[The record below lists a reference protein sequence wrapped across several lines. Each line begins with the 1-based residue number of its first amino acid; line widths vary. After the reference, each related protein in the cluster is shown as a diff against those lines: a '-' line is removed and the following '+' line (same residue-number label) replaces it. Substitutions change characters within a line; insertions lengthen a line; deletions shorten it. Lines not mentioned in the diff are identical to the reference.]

1 MAIKATA
8 PIYSKHGYSEP
19 LRQLSQVRRH
29 LSRTT
34 IEVKNLAFPNA
45 RSFSTSSRSTHSYSS
60 LPFSSMALPSSVFRR
75 YFSIGNGIK
84 PSIGSPITGQVR
96 YETTN
101 SRAFPAMKK
110 LPIGIQSIDKILNE
124 GYVYADKTD
133 YVRQLLEE
141 GAPHYFMSRPRR
153 FGKSLFLD
161 TLRAIFSGEKD
172 LFEGCQIHE
181 SDYPW
186 KEHPVLMFD
195 FSRIENKDPIEFEN
209 ALKRRLQALAE
220 KSGISIN
227 VPTIQEGLESLV
239 IGLSNKE
246 RVVVLVDEY
255 DQPIINNL
263 KRLEVAEANREIMK
277 SFYGTLK
284 SLDRNLEFT
293 FVTGISKFSQ
303 VSLFSGPNNIIDITM
318 DPKYAGMMGYTEEE
332 IKIGFSKYIKAIEKQ
347 RSSGDKNVTE
357 AQVLEEI
364 REWYNGYRFSEEA
377 LAVYNPF
384 STLNFL
390 RSKKPAS
397 YWYSSGTPSFLIDE
411 VKKHPQ
417 VVTSLSGAEASKTQ
431 LSDISKLDR
440 ISLPALMFQTGYLTI
455 QGHNPEEDSYR
466 LDFPNKEVRLA
477 FFDSLIQEFAEID
490 PLAVSRTAAAVRK
503 DLEEFDIDDFVTKM
517 NIHFAKVPYLLFP
530 KAKANQA
537 KEGFYQAILFTFLEK
552 SGISTRP
559 EDPTNIGRIDLVS
572 EMPKTIYIFELKLD
586 KTADEAFDQAET
598 KRYKEKYAQR
608 GKEIAVV
615 GINFSSE
622 SRNISDWNGS
632 LFSSEGELIR
642 ELDTSIVKE
651 QKKFDK

>member
-1 MAIKATA
+1 
-8 PIYSKHGYSEP
+8 
-19 LRQLSQVRRH
+19 
-29 LSRTT
+29 
-34 IEVKNLAFPNA
+34 
-45 RSFSTSSRSTHSYSS
+45 
-60 LPFSSMALPSSVFRR
+60 
-75 YFSIGNGIK
+75 
-84 PSIGSPITGQVR
+84 
-96 YETTN
+96 
-101 SRAFPAMKK
+101 MKK

-124 GYVYADKTD
+124 GYVYADKTG

-172 LFEGCQIHE
+172 LFKGCEIYE
-181 SDYPW
+181 SDYSW

-195 FSRIENKDPIEFEN
+195 FSQIKNATAEELENGLKESLQDL
-209 ALKRRLQALAE
+209 AKLYGVSVTGHSSQSQLKR
-220 KSGISIN
+220 
-227 VPTIQEGLESLV
+227 LV
-239 IGLSNKE
+239 EELSKKN

-332 IKIGFSKYIKAIEKQ
+332 IKIGFSKYIKVIAKQ
-347 RSSGDKNVTE
+347 RSSRDKHVTE

-364 REWYNGYRFSEEA
+364 REWYNGYRFSEED

-411 VKKHPQ
+411 VKNHPQ

-466 LDFPNKEVRLA
+466 LDFPNKEVRQA

-572 EMPKTIYIFELKLD
+572 EMQKTIYVFELKLD

-608 GKEIAVV
+608 GKDIAVI
-615 GINFSSE
+615 GINFNSE

-642 ELDTSIVKE
+642 ELDNSGVKE
-651 QKKFDK
+651 QKKFDKRNKNGFQI